1 MEAVGVAGI
10 NSEDLSVKLFRLGE
24 PTGLVITDRVTE
36 ENRKRWLTGADPP
49 IMIIVHGEDGLSR
62 Q

>member
-1 MEAVGVAGI
+1 MAGI

-24 PTGLVITDRVTE
+24 STGLVIMDRVTE